1 MFGSLDPAKLL
12 VVLVI
17 ALIVFG
23 PERLPKI
30 ARQLGGAWHE
40 LQKLREQ
47 AESELR
53 SALPDLSD
61 LPKLPG
67 SPSSAVHSFLSDLT
81 RPVTTATATAREQLR
96 SAIEPLSAGGAAA
109 VAAGQAP
116 AAGTQLS
123 AERPVEPLAATSA
136 NLGGTTGPSTAFVQ
150 GVGAV
155 RLATSSG
162 DDASF
167 APTSDLAGFLDDPSM
182 N

>member
-1 MFGSLDPAKLL
+1 MFGSLDPAKIL

-17 ALIVFG
+17 AMIVFG

-67 SPSSAVHSFLSDLT
+67 RPSSAVHGFLSDLT
-81 RPVTTATATAREQLR
+81 RPVTTATSTAREQLR
-96 SAIEPLSAGGAAA
+96 SAIEPLSAGGAASI
-109 VAAGQAP
+109 AAGQAP
-116 AAGTQLS
+116 SGGTPEHTDGV
-123 AERPVEPLAATSA
+123 AEPLLGTSA
-136 NLGGTTGPSTAFVQ
+136 NLGGTTGPSTAYLRSV
-150 GVGAV
+150 APE
-155 RLATSSG
+155 RIATSASDG
-162 DDASF
+162 DSF
-167 APTSDLAGFLDDPSM
+167 APTSDLVGFLDDPSM